1 MKTFAGLRA
10 ALLGWYLSQAR
21 VLPWRAPSGSDDH
34 ADPYRVWLSE
44 IMLQQTTV
52 AAVIPYFERFLAAF
66 PTVEALASAPREQ
79 VLGLWAGLGYYARAR
94 NLHACAIAVA
104 ARGGFPKTAAELQT
118 LPGVGPYTASAV
130 AAIAFGE
137 ATVPVDGNVERVLSR
152 LHRIE
157 DALPAARPLFRER
170 AQDLAASNS
179 AADFAQALMELG
191 ATVCTPRKP
200 RCDVCPWAQQCAAR
214 AAGDAERFP
223 VKAAKPER
231 PQRHGVCFA
240 LFDPLGRLLVRTRPD
255 KGLLGGMSEL
265 PGTPWRTAPWSAREV
280 LAHAPARADW
290 RPAGAVA
297 HVFTHFSLD
306 LEVQVATGPHPPGAG
321 RSLAP
326 DDLAAA
332 ALPTVF
338 AKAVARARSA

>member
-1 MKTFAGLRA
+1 MIPAARLRA
-10 ALLGWYLSQAR
+10 DLLAWYRANAR
-21 VLPWRAPSGSDDH
+21 TLPWRAPPGADRH

-66 PTVEALASAPREQ
+66 PTVEALAAAPREE

-94 NLHACAIAVA
+94 NLHACAVAVA
-104 ARGGFPKTAAELQT
+104 ARGGFPATARALET

-157 DALPAARPLFRER
+157 DALPAARPRFRER
-170 AQDLAASNS
+170 AQDFAAAGD

-200 RCDVCPWAQQCAAR
+200 RCGACPWAHACAAR

-223 VKAAKPER
+223 VKAAKAAR
-231 PQRHGVCFA
+231 PTRHGACFA
-240 LFDPLGRLLVRTRPD
+240 LFDAGGAVLLRTRAD

-265 PGTPWRTAPWSAREV
+265 PGTPWGAEPLGDREA

-290 RPAGAVA
+290 RRAGSVA
-297 HVFTHFSLD
+297 HVFTHFALELD
-306 LEVQVATGPHPPGAG
+306 VWRADGPHPAGAG
-321 RSLAP
+321 RSVAP
-326 DDLAAA
+326 GDLAAA
-332 ALPTVF
+332 ALPSVF
-338 AKAVARARSA
+338 AKALARAQSA